1 MEGSLFFRY
10 LAARLRH
17 RDPAAGRFLRQGLGI
32 EKRARR
38 LRKFWEPHLER
49 SKAAQRRWI
58 AEVAGVDL
66 AVLGA
71 GRLLD
76 FAADTLP
83 SRFQRALLI
92 DADPS
97 CADHWG
103 GLACQVEPRIGDL
116 TGCVQRWQ
124 RELDRFQGGWAETLK
139 QVRQMPK
146 PGDRA
151 IPLAAD
157 AVLSLNVL
165 SQLPIGWQD
174 RVEDHLERRFGAR
187 MTKAKEEEWL
197 AAVEPGGRWI
207 VEQHLTALAASNA
220 RSLLLITDVEYAE
233 YRGGANS
240 VRWENGV
247 WAAGQGLRVDVSP
260 ALYGVDLAIA
270 GYALR
275 WEESWLW
282 DISPIGAES
291 PVYGSVH
298 RVAALAF
305 DRERP
310 SARDGLD

>member
-71 GRLLD
+71 GRLFD

-83 SRFQRALLI
+83 TRFERALLI

-116 TGCVQRWQ
+116 TGCAERWQ
-124 RELDRFQGGWAETLK
+124 RELDGLHGGWAETLE
-139 QVRQMPK
+139 QIRQTPK

-151 IPLAAD
+151 MPLAAD

-187 MTKAKEEEWL
+187 AIKVKEDEWL

-207 VEQHLTALAASNA
+207 VEQHLAALAASNA
-220 RSLLLITDVEYAE
+220 RSILLITDVEYVE

-240 VRWENGV
+240 VRWESGV
-247 WAAGQGLRVDVSP
+247 WSAGEGLRVDVSP
-260 ALYGVDLAIA
+260 ALYGVELAIA
-270 GYALR
+270 GYTQR

-291 PVYGSVH
+291 REYGAMH
-298 RVAALAF
+298 RVAARAF
-305 DRERP
+305 DLLR
-310 SARDGLD
+310 